1 MKHYVD
7 FALFLGLPE
16 EEATK
21 QARLYAETKGWL
33 NTPEAVIK
41 NVSEYVG
48 VDIKSKE
55 RYTPYI
61 VGRWYA
67 YELIRLKFGLHKSH
81 IAKLLN
87 VHHAT
92 VLNIEK
98 KYRHHILYD
107 KAIRTAFFTFAE
119 WAGEIQLKK
128 LGMQERKPKPHFGG

>member
-1 MKHYVD
+1 MKHYID
-7 FALFLGLPE
+7 FAIFLGLSE
-16 EEATK
+16 EEANK
-21 QARLYAETKGWL
+21 QARIYSETRGWL

-48 VDIKSKE
+48 VDITEKT
-55 RYTPYI
+55 RLAPYI
-61 VGRWYA
+61 IGRWYA

-81 IAKLLN
+81 IARLLN
-87 VHHAT
+87 VHHASI
-92 VLNIEK
+92 LNIEK

-107 KAIRTAFFTFAE
+107 RAIRTAFFTFAE